1 MRPRPQAQHE
11 TSEGNPCPE
20 ASRRV
25 LLHVLIMPVPV
36 AVVREVAH
44 TVVRVVDVIA
54 VLLRIV
60 AATMSML
67 VVGMVLGL
75 RVPDDVVDDTFV
87 PVIFGGD
94 VLERLR
100 LLPHLRRDLR
110 THRMLLPTVD
120 ATRLPWDAGS
130 KRSSAVA

>member
-1 MRPRPQAQHE
+1 MKPRPQAQDE

-25 LLHVLIMPVPV
+25 LLHVLVMPVPV

-44 TVVRVVDVIA
+44 TAVRVVDVIA

-67 VVGMVLGL
+67 VVVMFLGVL
-75 RVPDDVVDDTFV
+75 VPDDVFADTFV
-87 PVIFGGD
+87 WLISGGD
-94 VLERLR
+94 VLERLGR
-100 LLPHLRRDLR
+100 LPHERSDLR
-110 THRMLLPTVD
+110 THRMLLPTV
-120 ATRLPWDAGS
+120 
-130 KRSSAVA
+130 